1 MPNQHL
7 IIWDSLI
14 QTIISILKLEKM
26 LIGDRC
32 VAHVER
38 VHSEINIV
46 DLVVGDIV
54 IKNYYPKQ
62 CIRK

>member
-1 MPNQHL
+1 
-7 IIWDSLI
+7 
-14 QTIISILKLEKM
+14 M

-54 IKNYYPKQ
+54 MKKLLSKAMYPQIK
-62 CIRK
+62 